1 MFVLIV
7 GGDTRS
13 PQVDIMN
20 LTLSC
25 CTVKNR
31 FIPVPSLFS
40 TLFLLLKSFTF
51 SVGGGV
57 KVLFENQL
65 GAADFL
71 LPNNSCILYVSECD
85 VIAGSSFRRK
95 LARHRNV
102 SLSAETIVVL
112 VVVVLVHLR

>member
-1 MFVLIV
+1 M
-7 GGDTRS
+7 
-13 PQVDIMN
+13 
-20 LTLSC
+20 
-25 CTVKNR
+25 
-31 FIPVPSLFS
+31 
-40 TLFLLLKSFTF
+40 
-51 SVGGGV
+51 

-102 SLSAETIVVL
+102 S
-112 VVVVLVHLR
+112 